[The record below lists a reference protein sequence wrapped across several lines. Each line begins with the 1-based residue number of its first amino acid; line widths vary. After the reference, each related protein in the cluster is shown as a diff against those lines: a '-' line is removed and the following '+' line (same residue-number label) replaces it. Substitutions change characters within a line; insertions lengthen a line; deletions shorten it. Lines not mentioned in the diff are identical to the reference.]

1 MGKNPSLE
9 DEMDSNQ
16 LETLAGILVP
26 IGAIVSVFTFIT
38 IMAWLGN
45 RQKER
50 EAFYKAET
58 LRRVTESSGEGAKA
72 AVDLL
77 REDERIR
84 RIKSREGLKI
94 SALINIGVGLG
105 LVFGLSQLI
114 GQKVALAGLVP
125 AFFGAA
131 MLIYIYL
138 LAAPLE

>member
-1 MGKNPSLE
+1 
-9 DEMDSNQ
+9 MDSNQ

>member
-1 MGKNPSLE
+1 
-9 DEMDSNQ
+9 MDSNQ

-26 IGAIVSVFTFIT
+26 IGAIVSAFTFIT

-105 LVFGLSQLI
+105 MVFGLSQLI

-125 AFFGAA
+125 AFIGAA